1 MASPGSWRNGDTVL
15 AATPGCC
22 GGAGTGEGM
31 WRWGPPRGH
40 EGSVFAPIPQPA
52 DAVGPDVL
60 RGRLENPNKFLLDS
74 TESHVEDDEFLL
86 FGGEMGVRM
95 DSGGGEGLERLAA
108 SREGRRLDFFGNSL
122 LKYGMM
128 DEWTA
133 G

>member
-1 MASPGSWRNGDTVL
+1 
-15 AATPGCC
+15 
-22 GGAGTGEGM
+22 
-31 WRWGPPRGH
+31 
-40 EGSVFAPIPQPA
+40 
-52 DAVGPDVL
+52 
-60 RGRLENPNKFLLDS
+60 
-74 TESHVEDDEFLL
+74 VEDDEFLL